1 MAIDTVK
8 RQGLPIGMQNTI
20 NDFDPSEAEAQ
31 VALFRQAASLPHR
44 LHARGVKFRGLWAP
58 RLDIAEADVFAP
70 VATILPSR
78 ERQR

>member
-1 MAIDTVK
+1 MAIDTIK
-8 RQGLPIGMQNTI
+8 RQGMPIGVQNTI

-44 LHARGVKFRGLWAP
+44 LHARGVKFRGLRAP
-58 RLDIAEADVFAP
+58 RLDSSEADVFAP